1 MNQDRIDRIVEELEQ
16 YLPTSAQALL
26 QELIEGLRKAPEEPM
41 DLITKQKILKQKII
55 NDIYPNR
62 ILNDAYGVEKYK
74 TKNKL
79 HKEDQE
85 YYKYA

>member
-41 DLITKQKILKQKII
+41 DLITKQKILKQKLI

-62 ILNDAYGVEKYK
+62 KLNDAYGVEKYQ
-74 TKNKL
+74 TKNNP
-79 HKEDQE
+79 HKGYNE
-85 YYKYA
+85 YHKYA

>member
-55 NDIYPNR
+55 SNIYPNGMGV
-62 ILNDAYGVEKYK
+62 LNTRHEEYK

>member
-62 ILNDAYGVEKYK
+62 TLNDAYGVEKYQ

-79 HKEDQE
+79 HKKDQE

>member
-55 NDIYPNR
+55 NDIYPNHK
-62 ILNDAYGVEKYK
+62 LNDAYGVEKYQ
-74 TKNKL
+74 TKNNP
-79 HKEDQE
+79 HKGYNE
-85 YYKYA
+85 YHKYA